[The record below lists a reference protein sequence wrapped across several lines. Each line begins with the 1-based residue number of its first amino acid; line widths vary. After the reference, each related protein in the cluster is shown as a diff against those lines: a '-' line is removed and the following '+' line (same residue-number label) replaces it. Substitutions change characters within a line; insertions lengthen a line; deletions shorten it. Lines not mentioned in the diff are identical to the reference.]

1 MLCAREARPNV
12 GSAMYGIAQKRGIK
26 LVKSE
31 KHLWNLW
38 KNGNQLQLPVFSG
51 AKKGLTR
58 IRKTFHHDH
67 GK

>member
-1 MLCAREARPNV
+1 
-12 GSAMYGIAQKRGIK
+12 MYAIAQKRGIK

-51 AKKGLTR
+51 AKKGLIR
-58 IRKTFHHDH
+58 IRKTCHHDH